1 VTPEFK
7 VTLDIAQLIMLGALV
22 WGLARMSAAV
32 DSLRDATGKLTT
44 GLEQVVNGMADLS
57 GRVRVLEDRGQR

>member
-22 WGLARMSAAV
+22 WGLARMSAALDGV
-32 DSLRDATGKLTT
+32 REVTAKLTA
-44 GLEQVVNGMADLS
+44 GLERVVTGMADLS